1 MTPDLDVRVSRQC
14 RRAHHRDCRGCDCSC
29 HPDGTV
35 DVPEPEQVPPPDPII
50 PATEPVAPP
59 PPPEPPRAA
68 VPAHVARPEPAPEQ
82 VVEVEEPRPK
92 AAPRKRAARP
102 AGTGSPAAMRA
113 ATPAPA
119 ERRREVKVD
128 AETAAMIDAIPD
140 GELRVLLCGL
150 SEFMVGILMVD
161 RHTVGGQWRIA
172 QEILA

>member
-1 MTPDLDVRVSRQC
+1 
-14 RRAHHRDCRGCDCSC
+14 
-29 HPDGTV
+29 
-35 DVPEPEQVPPPDPII
+35 
-50 PATEPVAPP
+50 
-59 PPPEPPRAA
+59 
-68 VPAHVARPEPAPEQ
+68 
-82 VVEVEEPRPK
+82 
-92 AAPRKRAARP
+92 
-102 AGTGSPAAMRA
+102 MRA